1 MASLTNSSNCL
12 VWQCKKKLRKSK
24 VFTRYLMAKNVN
36 VERQIGLKTAFAHL
50 FDHDRFHF
58 FKAMNTNVSLT
69 SEPYVSILHTGRERS
84 ALAKPP
90 FQTHL
95 LAFIKSVNSLIVNLY
110 NRTAVVKRIE
120 NQRALSRRCKQL
132 SGCLRDMSTQIYT
145 WHIHV
150 SEIPSEGNLCYAI
163 RR

>member
-1 MASLTNSSNCL
+1 
-12 VWQCKKKLRKSK
+12 
-24 VFTRYLMAKNVN
+24 MAKHVN

-110 NRTAVVKRIE
+110 NRTAVAKRIE

-132 SGCLRDMSTQIYT
+132 SGCLRDMSTKIYT

-150 SEIPSEGNLCYAI
+150 SELPSEGNLYYAI
-163 RR
+163 WR